1 MIRGNDS
8 GQCVTAN
15 NVKEE
20 GILINNRDLF
30 HRLSCNWGIVRAVKV
45 MTACQA
51 LTLSP
56 DYTVNMPADK
66 YILTRGKNLC
76 WPSHNSLEIV

>member
-1 MIRGNDS
+1 MGALLEDLLPDPKCKTNTETFLYDTSNDS

-30 HRLSCNWGIVRAVKV
+30 YKDFITGFLVIRA
-45 MTACQA
+45 
-51 LTLSP
+51 
-56 DYTVNMPADK
+56 
-66 YILTRGKNLC
+66 
-76 WPSHNSLEIV
+76 